1 MIDAQQR
8 AAAKEFAK
16 NWKDRGYEKGDSQIF
31 WVELLTTVFGVT
43 EISQFISFED
53 QVHLDHTSFID
64 GYIEKTHV
72 MIEQKSINKSLTAAI
87 RQSGWLYVD
96 TPFETGKRYSFQM
109 PYSKRPRWIVIS
121 NFQSFYIY
129 DMKSR
134 AVIRRLSSWR
144 IWKRI
149 LSFTIPCG

>member
-1 MIDAQQR
+1 MTDAQQR
-8 AAAKEFAK
+8 AAAKAFAK

-53 QVHLDHTSFID
+53 QVHLDHASFID

-87 RQSGWLYVD
+87 RKYFVENPEAFD
-96 TPFETGKRYSFQM
+96 
-109 PYSKRPRWIVIS
+109 PRAYLKAARAASVE
-121 NFQSFYIY
+121 
-129 DMKSR
+129 MCKSR
-134 AVIRRLSSWR
+134 YIAFGCEGQASKIKPLPLSEMARLYSEGVLR
-144 IWKRI
+144 QKVN
-149 LSFTIPCG
+149 G

>member
-8 AAAKEFAK
+8 AAAKAFAK

-64 GYIEKTHV
+64 GYIEKTHTDFSPSATDGYFLFA
-72 MIEQKSINKSLTAAI
+72 ISLTTC
-87 RQSGWLYVD
+87 SG
-96 TPFETGKRYSFQM
+96 G
-109 PYSKRPRWIVIS
+109 
-121 NFQSFYIY
+121 
-129 DMKSR
+129 
-134 AVIRRLSSWR
+134 
-144 IWKRI
+144 RI
-149 LSFTIPCG
+149 LAGIR